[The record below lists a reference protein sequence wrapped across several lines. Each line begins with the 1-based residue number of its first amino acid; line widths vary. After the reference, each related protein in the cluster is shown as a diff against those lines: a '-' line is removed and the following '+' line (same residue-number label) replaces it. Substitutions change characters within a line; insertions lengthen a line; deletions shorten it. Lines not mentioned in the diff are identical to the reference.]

1 MIRNGGNGLDR
12 GGVTAMSAAELHL
25 TYVPDDQWLGEL
37 TAVVRSG
44 AFSGQGSAWFDQ
56 STVRDA
62 FVTSLRSFPL
72 SSTAPP
78 TIEGGTGSNEDFQC
92 HLRLTIKPYNNR
104 GILLVQADL
113 VSDYR
118 QAAVSDA
125 PNSATIRF
133 LTEYALVN
141 TFAGDL
147 DQVLDGRRDVAVLTG
162 ISS

>member
-1 MIRNGGNGLDR
+1 M
-12 GGVTAMSAAELHL
+12 AMSTAELHL

-44 AFSGQGSAWFDQ
+44 TFSGQGSAWFDR
-56 STVRDA
+56 SSIRDT
-62 FVTSLRSFPL
+62 FVTPLRSFPL

-92 HLRLTIKPYNNR
+92 HLRVTVKPYNDR
-104 GILLVQADL
+104 GILLVQVDL

-118 QAAVSDA
+118 QEAVADA
-125 PNSATIRF
+125 PNSVTIRF

-141 TFAGDL
+141 TFAKDV
-147 DQVLDGRRDVAVLTG
+147 DQVLDGTKERAVLKG
-162 ISS
+162 SAS